1 MGYLWMERK
10 KWKGRS
16 IQLISVTSFLIRLWY
31 GYTAKIF
38 QKQSVGIQQLCETSA
53 GYSILV
59 TPDFKHPN
67 WGG

>member
-1 MGYLWMERK
+1 MERK

-16 IQLISVTSFLIRLWY
+16 IKLISVTSFPIRLWY

-38 QKQSVGIQQLCETSA
+38 QKRAVGTQQLYETSA
-53 GYSILV
+53 GYFVLV
-59 TPDFKHPN
+59 TPEFKHPN